1 MPEPQRLL
9 HERLGWPTEYPV
21 VTGNP
26 KWHAALMDLA
36 HPDLKIAVECDG
48 PSHQSKQQQVRDR
61 IKERMLNDLGWIVLR
76 FTNEVILERTA
87 MVLEQIQSVAQQR
100 A

>member
-1 MPEPQRLL
+1 
-9 HERLGWPTEYPV
+9 
-21 VTGNP
+21 
-26 KWHAALMDLA
+26 
-36 HPDLKIAVECDG
+36 
-48 PSHQSKQQQVRDR
+48 
-61 IKERMLNDLGWIVLR
+61 MLNDLGWIVLR